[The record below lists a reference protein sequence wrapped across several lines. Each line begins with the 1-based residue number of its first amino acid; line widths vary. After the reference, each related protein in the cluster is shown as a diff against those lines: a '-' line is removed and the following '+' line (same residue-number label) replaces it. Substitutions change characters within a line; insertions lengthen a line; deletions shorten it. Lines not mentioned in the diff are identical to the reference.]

1 MNAPLPAP
9 RTGAGASRASRADAA
24 RRIDASA
31 RLRGTGP
38 LGDLADFPDW
48 FAGHARRAYTRIERV
63 GLDELDGWVTD
74 PATGDLG
81 HHTGR
86 FFTVHGLAVEHPGAA
101 VPQWTQPII
110 LQPEIGI
117 LGLLVSRI
125 DGVLHALVQAK
136 VEPGNANGLQVSPT
150 VQATRSNYTRVHQ
163 GLAVPYVE
171 HFLDAHR
178 RPGVLADVRQSEQG
192 SWFYR
197 KRNRNMVVE
206 LPEPVEARD
215 GFRWLTI
222 GQIHELLGRED
233 TVNMDARTVLS
244 CLPFTGPEADDD
256 SDPDPDPFRRALR
269 RSGDPAGDSLHTME
283 ELLGWITDRRAGH
296 DLAVRRIPL
305 DRLTGWT
312 RDKDRIRHDDGAF
325 FDVIGVRVE
334 AGGREVRQWNQ
345 PMIEPVGRGVIAFL
359 VRRIDG
365 VLHVL
370 VHARVEPGFTDVV
383 ELGPTVQCVPESYT
397 GLPDGALP
405 RFLDAVLD
413 AAPGAVRYDTV
424 LSEEGGRFHRALNR
438 YLVVEAPDDL
448 DTVSPAHRWVTL
460 HQLSDLLRHSHYVNV
475 QARSLIACLHSLY
488 HAG

>member
-1 MNAPLPAP
+1 MNAPLPVP
-9 RTGAGASRASRADAA
+9 RAGTEASRAEAA

-31 RLRGTGP
+31 RVRGAGP
-38 LGDLADFPDW
+38 LGDLSDFPDW

-101 VPQWTQPII
+101 VPRWTQPII

-206 LPEPVEARD
+206 LPEPVEARE
-215 GFRWLTI
+215 GYRWLTI
-222 GQIHELLGRED
+222 GQVHELLGRED
-233 TVNMDARTVLS
+233 TVNMDSRTVLS
-244 CLPFTGPEADDD
+244 CLPFTGPGTEADDE
-256 SDPDPDPFRRALR
+256 PDPFRRALR
-269 RSGDPAGDSLHTME
+269 RSGDPAAGSLHPME
-283 ELLGWITDRRAGH
+283 EILGWITDRRTGG
-296 DLAVRRIPL
+296 DLTVRRIPL
-305 DRLTGWT
+305 DALTGWT
-312 RDKDRIRHDDGAF
+312 RDKHRIRHDDGAF

-334 AGGREVRQWNQ
+334 AGGREVRQWDQ

-397 GLPDGALP
+397 GLPEGSLP
-405 RFLDAVLD
+405 RFLDTVLG
-413 AAPGAVRYDTV
+413 AGPGAVRYDTV

-438 YLVVEAPDDL
+438 YLVVEAPDGL
-448 DTVSPAHRWVTL
+448 DTASPDHRWVTL
-460 HQLSDLLRHSHYVNV
+460 HQLSELLRHSHYVNV